1 MKIGVIGAEKEGL
14 AFSLICKKNGYNVMI
29 SDEDENLILNL
40 NQGIYLPNDN
50 SIKKLLFEIGT
61 SPTTT
66 SVIDIIKHSDI
77 IFVFVQTPLNIDGYY
92 DTKNIFDVL
101 KYFYDCSSLDIPLYD
116 KKFVICSSTNIG
128 EVEEI
133 QKRLSMFSIQ
143 VAYNPFFVYE
153 DNTVNQIEE
162 SDIVLI
168 GTEFETLSNDLIN
181 LYRKIQTKSVNSF
194 VMSTKASEMTK
205 LSINS
210 MVAYKLSYSNMI
222 GDIATKMGFKDEIN
236 LIFKAIGNDKRI
248 GEKSLN
254 YNFGFDGPHLHGDN
268 KSLNYFIK
276 KIEIDNGLI
285 QGVENFNESHLI
297 FLKNYYLNLNPDK
310 TIPFIIDGIG
320 FKKTNNT
327 IENSKKYQLCI
338 SLLEE
343 GYTLYVINN
352 EKITKDLNDLSESY
366 NNRIKFFKINSN
378 LKGCKI
384 KIN

>member
-181 LYRKIQTKSVNSF
+181 LYRKIQTKSVNAF

-285 QGVENFNESHLI
+285 QGVENLLS
-297 FLKNYYLNLNPDK
+297 K
-310 TIPFIIDGIG
+310 
-320 FKKTNNT
+320 FK
-327 IENSKKYQLCI
+327 S
-338 SLLEE
+338 
-343 GYTLYVINN
+343 
-352 EKITKDLNDLSESY
+352 
-366 NNRIKFFKINSN
+366 R
-378 LKGCKI
+378 
-384 KIN
+384 